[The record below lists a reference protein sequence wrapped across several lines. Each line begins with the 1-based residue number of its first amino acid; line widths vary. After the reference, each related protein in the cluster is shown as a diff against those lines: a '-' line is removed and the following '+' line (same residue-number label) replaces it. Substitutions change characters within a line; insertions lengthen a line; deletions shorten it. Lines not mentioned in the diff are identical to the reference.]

1 MTDVTLVPL
10 IIAAVAYIAVGYG
23 WYHPRIFG
31 DAWMRM
37 SNISPEAIEAGK
49 KRMPLTLIV
58 ALIAG
63 IVVGYVL
70 DWFGI
75 AWGVYDW
82 AGAVELA
89 IWIWVG
95 FVAPVLLGSVLW
107 ERRPVKLFC
116 INAGYWLVT
125 LVVMSLIIASLS

>member
-63 IVVGYVL
+63 IVVGYV
-70 DWFGI
+70 
-75 AWGVYDW
+75 
-82 AGAVELA
+82 
-89 IWIWVG
+89 
-95 FVAPVLLGSVLW
+95 PKNSS
-107 ERRPVKLFC
+107 
-116 INAGYWLVT
+116 
-125 LVVMSLIIASLS
+125 LVVNTTAKNNFLKKICEKGS